1 MWGPFADW
9 VSTNHP
15 ADAAVMYTDQTHSG
29 VSVTEDAI
37 HLWDRRIDEYLR
49 EAAS

>member
-1 MWGPFADW
+1 MWDPFAEW

-15 ADAAVMYTDQTHSG
+15 ADVAIVYTDQTQSG

-37 HLWDRRIDEYLR
+37 PLWDRRIDECLR
-49 EAAS
+49 ERK